1 MHETQRIYRY
11 KFHMQRMG
19 RRRSTKREG
28 QQLETIT
35 ITITRRGDLP
45 QDIHGAVTRENDR
58 YTILLNTGDTPARQL
73 AAFLEEMT
81 HIYNGDLEAAGSV
94 GEIENRTKR
103 QLLEALE
110 IIKAEGESQKR
121 PKNTRRPGA
130 IRPENPYIYNGIDL
144 NEEIVLEA
152 GREFGGYYKIVSV
165 DGETVHYTAKGIGGV
180 FVMKAEPFKR
190 MIRGG
195 H

>member
-1 MHETQRIYRY
+1 M
-11 KFHMQRMG
+11 
-19 RRRSTKREG
+19 
-28 QQLETIT
+28 ETIT

-45 QDIHGAVTRENDR
+45 QDIHGAVTRE
-58 YTILLNTGDTPARQL
+58 GDTPARQL

-130 IRPENPYIYNGIDL
+130 IRPENPYIYNGIDR

-165 DGETVHYTAKGIGGV
+165 DGETVRYTAKGIGGV

-190 MIRGG
+190 MIRGD